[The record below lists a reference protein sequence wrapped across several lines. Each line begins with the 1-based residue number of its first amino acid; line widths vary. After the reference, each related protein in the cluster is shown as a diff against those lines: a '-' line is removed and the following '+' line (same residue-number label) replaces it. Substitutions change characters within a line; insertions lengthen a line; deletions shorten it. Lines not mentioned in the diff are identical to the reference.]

1 MTSSQHQTAV
11 FGVSGYAGAEL
22 ARLLLH
28 HPRLRDH
35 APVFF
40 GRPEEEKGARI
51 ALADLHP
58 QLANNNG
65 ASGLMVEPFQWNAL
79 GKQNVD
85 LVFLATPH
93 EQSRAWVPK
102 LLQHGVRIIDL
113 SGAWR
118 LDEAT
123 NRAIY
128 KLEDQDPDAAHAI
141 QQKAV
146 YGLPELHR
154 EQIASAHLIAN
165 PGCYSTS
172 IILALAPLIKEKRI
186 DLAHGIICDSKSGVS
201 GAGKTPTAKTHF
213 MNAAD
218 NLSAYSVFSHRHMG
232 EMLEQLGL
240 KASEITFAPHLLP
253 IPRGIFSTVYMNLL
267 ETTTPEAIDAC
278 FRNFYA
284 NSPMVRWSGTRL
296 PEIQYCVRT
305 SYCDLGF
312 ALARDGKRLIVISC
326 LDNLLKGASSQ
337 AVQNMNLLFGWPEQ
351 EGLA

>member
-1 MTSSQHQTAV
+1 MTTAQHQIAV

-28 HPRLRDH
+28 HPRLRGH
-35 APVFF
+35 APIFF
-40 GRPEEEKGARI
+40 GRPEEENGTRV
-51 ALADLHP
+51 ALTDLHP

-65 ASGLMVEPFQWNAL
+65 ASGLMVEPFQWSAL
-79 GKQNVD
+79 GKHNVD

-102 LLQHGVRIIDL
+102 LLEHGVRIIDL

-154 EQIASAHLIAN
+154 DQIASAHLIAN

-186 DLAHGIICDSKSGVS
+186 DVAHGIICDSKSGVS

-213 MNAAD
+213 MNTAD

-232 EMLEQLGL
+232 EMLEQLG
-240 KASEITFAPHLLP
+240 
-253 IPRGIFSTVYMNLL
+253 
-267 ETTTPEAIDAC
+267 
-278 FRNFYA
+278 
-284 NSPMVRWSGTRL
+284 
-296 PEIQYCVRT
+296 
-305 SYCDLGF
+305 
-312 ALARDGKRLIVISC
+312 
-326 LDNLLKGASSQ
+326 
-337 AVQNMNLLFGWPEQ
+337 
-351 EGLA
+351 